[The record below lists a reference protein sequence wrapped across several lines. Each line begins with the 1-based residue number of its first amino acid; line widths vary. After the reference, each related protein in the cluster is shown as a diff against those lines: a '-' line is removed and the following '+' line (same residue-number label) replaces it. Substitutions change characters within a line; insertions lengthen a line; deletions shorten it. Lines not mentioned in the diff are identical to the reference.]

1 MSITMSTLELLR
13 FYSVD
18 RKIKGSKQTTN
29 NKATHNNEIRNYPPT
44 SRKAASNR
52 IVIDKITI
60 VLPRKINLDRMD

>member
-1 MSITMSTLELLR
+1 MSTLELLR

-18 RKIKGSKQTTN
+18 RKIKGSKQTTI
-29 NKATHNNEIRNYPPT
+29 KPLTIMKFETYPPT

>member
-1 MSITMSTLELLR
+1 MSTLELLR

-18 RKIKGSKQTTN
+18 RKIKGSKQDN